1 MIGRGEKFENPF
13 GTVRNSLNEPEA
25 TLAVVKEARTATG
38 HWRLHEDGSLY
49 HHKVAGVYCGPTRLA
64 RSMTIVCEKC
74 GNRLTN
80 RSMAGGAA
88 FIRAT
93 NLVSR

>member
-38 HWRLHEDGSLY
+38 H
-49 HHKVAGVYCGPTRLA
+49 
-64 RSMTIVCEKC
+64 
-74 GNRLTN
+74 
-80 RSMAGGAA
+80 
-88 FIRAT
+88 
-93 NLVSR
+93 